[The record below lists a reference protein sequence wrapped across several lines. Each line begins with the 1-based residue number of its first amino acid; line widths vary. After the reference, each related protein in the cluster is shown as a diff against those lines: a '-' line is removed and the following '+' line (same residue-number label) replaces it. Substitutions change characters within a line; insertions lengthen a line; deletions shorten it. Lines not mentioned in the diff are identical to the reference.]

1 MSRERVDVA
10 VIGGGP
16 AGSYCAQL
24 LAASGASVALCQ
36 SGKRRS
42 TVELLSGRARWLLR
56 GIALPTGTEIFETV
70 SQWDSGGPLNRSS
83 IFDPYGPALAVER
96 EELDAALRAHAI
108 TAGVTLVESR
118 VRSVSSEGT
127 GWDVGG
133 QVVADRIVLATGGA
147 ANPEIGRQ
155 QQIVCR
161 QRTQFA
167 RFAGPVAS
175 TLCIER
181 TDSGWWYGLP
191 SPDCGFF
198 AGFCSQGTRSFPE
211 ELAKTLLISTQAKEP
226 VGSRWGMAAS
236 VRHYDRVA
244 GQGWI
249 AVGNAALS
257 PDPLCGEGIWFALHT
272 ARAATDALLGH
283 SSFEDYQAMIDHA
296 VRDHLESREA
306 ILAEA

>member
-1 MSRERVDVA
+1 MSRKGVDVA
-10 VIGGGP
+10 VVGGGP
-16 AGSYCAQL
+16 AGSVCAQL

-36 SGKRRS
+36 SGARRS

-56 GIALPTGTEIFETV
+56 GVVLPAGVEIFETV
-70 SQWDSGGPLNRSS
+70 SHWDSGGPLNRSS

-96 EELDAALRAHAI
+96 EELDAALRSHAI
-108 TAGVTLVESR
+108 TAGATLVESR
-118 VRSVSSEGT
+118 IRSVCREGD
-127 GWDVGG
+127 GWAVGDH
-133 QVVADRIVLATGGA
+133 VVADRIVLATGGA
-147 ANPEIGRQ
+147 ANPEVGRQ
-155 QQIVCR
+155 EQIVCR

-167 RFAGPVAS
+167 RFCGPVAQH
-175 TLCIER
+175 LCIER

-191 SPDCGFF
+191 SPDGGFF
-198 AGFCSQGTRSFPE
+198 VGLCSPGASSFQAD
-211 ELAKTLLISTQAKEP
+211 LAKTLLIATQAKVP

-249 AVGNAALS
+249 AVGNSAFS

-272 ARAATDALLGH
+272 ARAATDALLGR
-283 SSFEDYQAMIDHA
+283 SSFDDYQAMIDRA

-306 ILAEA
+306 MLAGP